1 MLALAAEL
9 LKHTEA
15 GKQPVRLVGLTIS
28 SFEQK
33 ERHQD
38 NDLQLGL
45 GFNSQ
50 DPWATLSG

>member
-1 MLALAAEL
+1 VLALAAEL